1 MQTVTAVIVYWFAF
15 YTFVPVDILV
25 FDDVSPW
32 MLVYMFAEYKEL
44 IFLSI
49 LN

>member
-15 YTFVPVDILV
+15 YTFVPVDV